1 MLLNKLAQ
9 IASRYGDVW
18 KDARE
23 DDRRQPSRIIP
34 KGKAAEFLPAVLE
47 IQDVPPSPIGRT
59 LAWTIMLVF
68 MAGIVWSSVGKID
81 IVAVAQG
88 KVIPS
93 GYSKV
98 IQPVIQQFE
107 SGIVAAIHVQDGQVV
122 KKGDVLIEL
131 DPTQNRADRDRVS
144 NEHRA
149 AKVEAARLRAV
160 IAGKSAFDVPAD
172 GDPQYVLLQQQLLR
186 DQMAEYRA
194 RAEAA
199 KHLIDQRRAA
209 LEATKENIR
218 RLQATVPIEAER
230 AEAYKKLLEN
240 QFVSKMD
247 YLQFEE
253 QRIDKA
259 QELAGQKKKL
269 LQDQAVL
276 AEAEKNYQ
284 AFVSEFQQ
292 TKQAELSTTE
302 MKAASLAQE
311 VVKAGQRTEL
321 QRLVS
326 PIDGVVQQLAVHT
339 VGGVVTPAQQLMI
352 VVPQDHPV
360 EVEAQVENKDV
371 GFVKEG
377 QSVEIKVETF
387 PFTLYGTIPGKVLS
401 VSDDA
406 APIEKVGLVY
416 PARVSLDHAT
426 VQVEGRHVNLS
437 PGMAV
442 TVEIKTGQ
450 RRLIEFFLSPLLKSV
465 QESAR
470 ER

>member
-1 MLLNKLAQ
+1 ME
-9 IASRYGDVW
+9 VW
-18 KDARE
+18 KAARE
-23 DDRRQPSRIIP
+23 NERRQPSRILP
-34 KGKAAEFLPAVLE
+34 QGEAAEFLPAVLE
-47 IQDVPPSPIGRT
+47 IQDAPPSPVGRAI
-59 LAWTIMLVF
+59 AWTIMAVF
-68 MAGIVWSSVGKID
+68 TVGIIWSAVGKID

-107 SGIVAAIHVQDGQVV
+107 SGIVAAIHVQDGSVV

-131 DPTQNRADRDRVS
+131 DPTQNRADRDRAS

-149 AKVEAARLRAV
+149 AKVEAARLRAL
-160 IAGKSAFDVPAD
+160 IAGKAALEAPAD

-186 DQMAEYRA
+186 DQLTEYRA
-194 RAEAA
+194 RTEAA
-199 KHLIDQRRAA
+199 VHLIDQRRAA
-209 LEATKENIR
+209 LEATRENIR
-218 RLQATVPIEAER
+218 RLEATVPIEAER
-230 AEAYKKLLEN
+230 AHAYKKLLED

-269 LQDQAVL
+269 VQDQAAL
-276 AEAEKNYQ
+276 AEAEKTYQ

-292 TKQAELSTTE
+292 TKQAELSATE

-311 VVKAGQRTEL
+311 VVKTGQRTEL

-326 PIDGVVQQLAVHT
+326 PIDGVVQQLAIHT
-339 VGGVVTPAQQLMI
+339 VGGVVTPAQQLMV

-360 EVEAQVENKDV
+360 EVEAQVDNKDV
-371 GFVKEG
+371 GFVNEG
-377 QSVEIKVETF
+377 QTVEIKVEAF

-406 APIEKVGLVY
+406 APLEKVGLVY
-416 PARVSLDHAT
+416 PTRVSLDRAMI
-426 VQVEGRHVNLS
+426 QVEGRQVNLS

-465 QESAR
+465 RETAR